1 MKKPNSET
9 NNKIQAL
16 EVAKMIGCSG
26 AHKTSEGIWMPCES
40 PETLNEISTVA
51 ESSRWQTVVPKPG
64 KETIKKKSLDE
75 WFEGYGSN
83 GASQKSNPEDVRRF
97 TRMKKGRKFK
107 KRRNLPMHMGAIH
120 LDGVGLVSGGG
131 IAMKSKA
138 KYSNRGPEYM
148 RETDPDVFLD
158 PQSARFRSRQLGCIG
173 ISRRISKN
181 GRAVWMP
188 CTNMTD
194 YSRLS
199 GATSLGRRHQR
210 NSSRSMI
217 RTVLRQELSKL
228 KRKKSIADEILNK

>member
-1 MKKPNSET
+1 MKKPNSEI
-9 NNKIQAL
+9 NSKIQAL

-51 ESSRWQTVVPKPG
+51 ESSAWQTVVPKPG
-64 KETIKKKSLDE
+64 KETI
-75 WFEGYGSN
+75 
-83 GASQKSNPEDVRRF
+83 QKNNPEDTSRF
-97 TRMKKGRKFK
+97 TRMKKGRKYK
-107 KRRNLPMHMGAIH
+107 KRRNIPMHIGAIH

-131 IAMKSKA
+131 IVVKSETKA
-138 KYSNRGPEYM
+138 NIGPQYV

-158 PQSARFRSRQLGCIG
+158 PESARFRSRQLGCIG
-173 ISRRISKN
+173 VSRRISKN

-210 NSSRSMI
+210 DSSRSMI
-217 RTVLRQELSKL
+217 RTVLRQELSKP